1 MQQEAEGE
9 VVEENRSET
18 YASAVETIWE
28 SLGVITEGKGKLVRG
43 SPSQALPNFFLR
55 DCHSLVQ

>member
-9 VVEENRSET
+9 VQELVMGWVEENRSET

-28 SLGVITEGKGKLVRG
+28 SLGG
-43 SPSQALPNFFLR
+43 
-55 DCHSLVQ
+55 DH